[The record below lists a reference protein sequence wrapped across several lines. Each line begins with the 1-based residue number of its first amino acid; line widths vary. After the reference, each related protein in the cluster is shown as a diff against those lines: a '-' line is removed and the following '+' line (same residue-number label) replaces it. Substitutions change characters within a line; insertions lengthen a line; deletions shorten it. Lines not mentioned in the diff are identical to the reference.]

1 MVVAVASPRNQRP
14 HRALGRAPRDFVGCR
29 RFKVDG
35 PIPSRSAAFLIPSVW
50 MDSEQKHAGEL
61 KLSRGDAFTFAA

>member
-1 MVVAVASPRNQRP
+1 
-14 HRALGRAPRDFVGCR
+14 
-29 RFKVDG
+29 VDG